1 MDKNYAGLTA
11 GGGLG
16 RRSRLRFDR
25 IEMGVNVM
33 RDESIGLL
41 DAIGAYNLAHEGES
55 DDVEIDAAFATE
67 DAALRL
73 LQRVA
78 TVEPDVAKR
87 LEDFDSALRA
97 SRDAGCPT
105 SRF

>member
-1 MDKNYAGLTA
+1 LAADGCKDLIELNAG
-11 GGGLG
+11 
-16 RRSRLRFDR
+16 
-25 IEMGVNVM
+25 NVM

-41 DAIGAYNLAHEGES
+41 DAISAYNLAHEGDS
-55 DDVEIDAAFATE
+55 DDAEVDAAFAME
-67 DAALRL
+67 AAALRL

-78 TVEPDVAKR
+78 ALEPDVAKS
-87 LEDFDSALRA
+87 LVDFETALRA